1 MKRKKRTNNRGANNK
16 GKKTVEH
23 VRDSSKL
30 NDAELNCKG
39 KDIKG
44 GVTLK

>member
-1 MKRKKRTNNRGANNK
+1 MKRKKRTNNRRANK
-16 GKKTVEH
+16 GKKNAEH

>member
-1 MKRKKRTNNRGANNK
+1 MKRKKRTNNRGANKN
-16 GKKTVEH
+16 KKTVEH

>member
-1 MKRKKRTNNRGANNK
+1 MKSKKRTNRRANK
-16 GKKTVEH
+16 GKKTAEH
-23 VRDSSKL
+23 VRDSSRL

-44 GVTLK
+44 CVP